1 ATPARRTSGSRR
13 TRCWGARACRT
24 DVKVRKLREARVM
37 PITANA
43 PDLVHFG
50 RGRRTAMSGMASF
63 VLSEDT
69 PDPETR
75 VIAVEGEADM
85 LTAVRFN
92 ESFFDAARSGTRQVV
107 ADLTDVNFIDSSM
120 LNALVVG
127 HRRMLRDR
135 GRFAVVCNGH
145 RVRRVFEVTGL
156 GQILELFESRE
167 DALAQLSVAP

>member
-1 ATPARRTSGSRR
+1 
-13 TRCWGARACRT
+13 
-24 DVKVRKLREARVM
+24 M
-37 PITANA
+37 PRI
-43 PDLVHFG
+43 
-50 RGRRTAMSGMASF
+50 ASF
-63 VLSEDT
+63 ALRQET
-69 PDPETR
+69 PDPQTC

-85 LTAVRFN
+85 ATAVKFN
-92 ESFFDAARSGTRQVV
+92 ESFFRAARSGTRRVV
-107 ADLTDVNFIDSSM
+107 ADLTDVDFIDSTM

-127 HRRMLRDR
+127 HRRMTRDR